1 MEMMELSLQSHPLDF
16 LEQPALFL
24 DCWEAAGRFLKL
36 ILSK

>member
-24 DCWEAAGRFLKL
+24 DGCRKAAGEGFLN
-36 ILSK
+36 